1 MVAQVEQKDVDLYG
15 EWIGT
20 LAGEVNANV
29 QAQVAGYL
37 LRRDL
42 PGRVVRKKRAVAF

>member
-1 MVAQVEQKDVDLYG
+1 MVAQVEQKDVDLYS

-29 QAQVAGYL
+29 QAQVTGYL
-37 LRRDL
+37 LRRNYQE
-42 PGRVVRKKRAVAF
+42 GSFVRKGQFAF